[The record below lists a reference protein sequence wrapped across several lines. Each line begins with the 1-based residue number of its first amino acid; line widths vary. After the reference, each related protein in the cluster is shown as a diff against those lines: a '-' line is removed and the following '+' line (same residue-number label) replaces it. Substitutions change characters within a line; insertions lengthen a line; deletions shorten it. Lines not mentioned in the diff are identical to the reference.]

1 MNIPPWTSRGARRH
15 LSRLVLCAPLVCG
28 ALNPSSAYAQ
38 PTAEAAAVVSTG
50 AAPVTLKQAV
60 EAALA
65 RLPQTH
71 AADVRRDAAAARLSA
86 AGSWTPEP
94 IALELSA
101 KSDRLQTDQGD
112 REWVAGIAAP
122 LWLPG
127 QRDGTIAVA
136 DAART
141 AIDSQLDAVRWRAAA
156 TVREAWWAVQGA
168 REAQR
173 TAQSRVDHAQQLAA
187 DVTRRVRAGDL
198 SRADQHQ
205 ADGALAAAQAEFAL
219 AQSAASRAAQS
230 LRALTGLPVATAL
243 DVRGEAVPALAADAA
258 LLAHPAL
265 RELADKA
272 EVARRTRDLAGIE
285 KRANP
290 ELTLATSRERGGAG
304 EPYARALTIGVR
316 IPFGSSDRHAARL
329 AEASADQTEAE
340 IALMAERERIA
351 ADIASA
357 RDQLA
362 AAEVVAKAAA
372 RRAVLA
378 REARGFYEKS
388 FRLGETDLP
397 NRLRIDL
404 EDMEA
409 ERQSARARV
418 DLSAAT
424 SQLRQALGLLPE

>member
-1 MNIPPWTSRGARRH
+1 MNIPPWTSRGARRR
-15 LSRLVLCAPLVCG
+15 LSRLVLCAPLACG
-28 ALNPSSAYAQ
+28 VLNPSNASAQSAAD
-38 PTAEAAAVVSTG
+38 TAAASAV
-50 AAPVTLKQAV
+50 AMPVTLKQAID
-60 EAALA
+60 AALA

-71 AADVRRDAAAARLSA
+71 AAGARRDAAAARLRA

-94 IALELSA
+94 MALELSA

-136 DAART
+136 DAARA

-173 TAQSRVDHAQQLAA
+173 TAQSRVDHAQQLAS
-187 DVTRRVRAGDL
+187 DVARRVRAGDL

-205 ADGALAAAQAEFAL
+205 ADGASAAAQAEFAL

-230 LRALTGLPVATAL
+230 LRALTGLPVAATL
-243 DVRGEAVPALAADAA
+243 DVRGEAVPALGADAA
-258 LLAHPAL
+258 LATHPAL

-290 ELTLATSRERGGAG
+290 ELTLATSRERGGTG
-304 EPYARALTIGVR
+304 EPYARALTLGLR

-329 AEASADQTEAE
+329 AEASAEQTEAE
-340 IALMAERERIA
+340 IALTAERERIA

-362 AAEVVAKAAA
+362 AAEAVAEAAA

-418 DLSAAT
+418 DLSAAV

>member
-1 MNIPPWTSRGARRH
+1 MNIPPWTSRGARRR
-15 LSRLVLCAPLVCG
+15 LSRLALCAPLVCG
-28 ALNPSSAYAQ
+28 VLNPSNVSAQQ
-38 PTAEAAAVVSTG
+38 PADTAPVGTV

-60 EAALA
+60 DAALA

-71 AADVRRDAAAARLSA
+71 AADARRDAATARLRAS
-86 AGSWTPEP
+86 GSWTPEP
-94 IALELSA
+94 MALELSA
-101 KSDRLQTDQGD
+101 KSDRLQTNQGD

-127 QRDGTIAVA
+127 QRDSTIAVA
-136 DAART
+136 DAAR
-141 AIDSQLDAVRWRAAA
+141 AAVDSQLDAVRWRTAA

-173 TAQSRVDHAQQLAA
+173 AAQSRVDTAQQLAS
-187 DVTRRVRAGDL
+187 DVQRRVQAGDL

-205 ADGALAAAQAEFAL
+205 ADGAVAAARAELAL
-219 AQSAASRAAQS
+219 TQSAASRAAHN
-230 LRALTGLPVATAL
+230 LRALTGLSTAATL
-243 DVRGEAVPALAADAA
+243 DMHGEALPVVPADAV
-258 LLAHPAL
+258 LDTHPAL

-285 KRANP
+285 KRGNP
-290 ELTLATSRERGGAG
+290 ELTFATSRERGGSG
-304 EPYARALTIGVR
+304 EPYARALTLGLR
-316 IPFGSSDRHAARL
+316 IPFGSNDRHAARL
-329 AEASADQTEAE
+329 SEASADQTEAE
-340 IALMAERERIA
+340 IALMVERDRLA
-351 ADIASA
+351 ADVAAA

-362 AAEVVAKAAA
+362 AAQLAADA
-372 RRAVLA
+372 ATRRAVLA
-378 REARGFYEKS
+378 RETRGFYAKS

-418 DLSAAT
+418 DLSAAI